1 MYKSGQVVVF
11 SIFLVFMVGC
21 DTLGGDAAQIQ
32 IGSANEVGSIQGLQY
47 QQPLVVQVTD
57 LDGNPVS
64 AASVKVRLVPDEY
77 SKGVYIRLDA
87 NGLPAVLLSDAV
99 RWGSLISAYC
109 SAEDTNDNAVLDA
122 GEDINGNGVLDPSHP
137 ATLTAHAS
145 ALPTLDPI
153 NNRIT
158 TDDSGFGYFS
168 ITYPETVAYWASV
181 RVIATTKVLGTE
193 STQTMEVDLMAPLKD
208 LEEVD
213 IAPPGGSTESPYGVA
228 NVCTDAN

>member
-1 MYKSGQVVVF
+1 M
-11 SIFLVFMVGC
+11 IGC
-21 DTLGGDAAQIQ
+21 DTAGEGAAQIQ
-32 IGSANEVGSIQGLQY
+32 IGSANEVSSIQGLQY

-57 LDGNPVS
+57 LDGNPV
-64 AASVKVRLVPDEY
+64 AGASVSVRVVPVEY
-77 SKGVYIRLDA
+77 FKGIYIRIDA
-87 NGLPAVLLSDAV
+87 NGLPAALLADAV

-109 SAEDTNDNAVLDA
+109 PTEDLNDNAVLDA
-122 GEDINGNGVLDPSHP
+122 GEDINGNVVLDPSHP
-137 ATLTAHAS
+137 ATLTPHAS

-153 NNRIT
+153 SNRIL

-168 ITYPETVAYWASV
+168 ITYPESVASWVAVRIIAST
-181 RVIATTKVLGTE
+181 RVLGTE
-193 STQTMEVDLMAPLKD
+193 STQTMEVDLLAPLPD